1 MRSIRGWPTQAE
13 GGVDR
18 IKQYHPCGDQKYS
31 AEAIVSGNR
40 RANQGAGNVANIAE
54 RLVIAKDTTGNL
66 VAGVI
71 HQQRLHCGQQRTVG
85 GAEQEAQDTELQR
98 VLHK

>member
-54 RLVIAKDTTGNL
+54 RLVIAEDSPGDLTG
-66 VAGVI
+66 GVV
-71 HQQRLHCGQQRTVG
+71 HQQGLHRRQQRAVR
-85 GAEQEAQDTELQR
+85 GAEQESQDT
-98 VLHK
+98 